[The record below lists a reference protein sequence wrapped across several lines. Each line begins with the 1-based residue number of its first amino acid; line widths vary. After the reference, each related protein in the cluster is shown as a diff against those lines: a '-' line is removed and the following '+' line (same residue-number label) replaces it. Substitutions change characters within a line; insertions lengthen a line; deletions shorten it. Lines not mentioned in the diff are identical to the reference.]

1 MTWSDDA
8 NQDHLE
14 DNIRKLLSSTEPELS
29 IPPASKQRILSKLI
43 GRQDAAALGSPERS
57 LTRRLIEM
65 AKKPSVLSGLGV
77 AAAIALVVTLLVPSN
92 GGPAVQAATIVQKLD
107 AQMSQDPL
115 FEVTLDALTAG
126 NAVINGW
133 LQISQQEV
141 AGDIALTAA
150 GGVEADFAMALSDSG
165 MWILVRRLKAFD
177 PHAQEVLDTFF
188 PVGGET
194 LLLLP
199 DDMVLQSHVGLDIN
213 AELSELRSG
222 KVIHMLSE
230 LIDSPADFGATVEG
244 QEDGTV
250 VLTLAIENAEVVA
263 ALEGLVRSL
272 RPSARQTSY
281 NRITITDST
290 MEVVREGQEGVT
302 VERVDLTD
310 VLAMQQLAEKLQ
322 GAGGNWNIT
331 ITSSPQDIPGQF
343 ELRADSMHVQMI
355 NGDEGPVGDDDESI
369 GSTLTIL
376 YDPSAD
382 IVRSFKITD
391 LGPIKGTMSVTVK
404 AGQLDPNLLDPSRL
418 TTPQTRTLDLGGVQ
432 SLLEEIES
440 AAP

>member
-1 MTWSDDA
+1 MTWSD
-8 NQDHLE
+8 NTNHDHLE
-14 DNIRKLLSSTEPELS
+14 DNIKKLLSGTEPELS
-29 IPPASKQRILSKLI
+29 MPPASKERILSKLT
-43 GRQDAAALGSPERS
+43 GRRDAAVLDSPERS

-77 AAAIALVVTLLVPSN
+77 AAAVALVVTLLIPSN

-107 AQMSQDPL
+107 EQMAQDPL

-126 NAVINGW
+126 NVVINGW

-141 AGDIALTAA
+141 VGDIVLTAA
-150 GGVEADFAMALSDSG
+150 GAVEADFAMALSDSG

-177 PHAQEVLDTFF
+177 PHTQEILDTFF
-188 PVGGET
+188 PAEGET

-250 VLTLAIENAEVVA
+250 LLTLPIENTEVIA

-272 RPSARQTSY
+272 RPSAQHKSY
-281 NRITITDST
+281 NLITITDST
-290 MEVVREGQEGVT
+290 MEVVREYQEGVT

-310 VLAMQQLAEKLQ
+310 GVALQQLAEKLQ
-322 GAGGNWNIT
+322 GAGGNWNIA
-331 ITSSPQDIPGQF
+331 IVGSPLDIPGQF
-343 ELRADSMHVQMI
+343 ETRADSIHVQMM
-355 NGDEGPVGDDDESI
+355 NGAEVPADDDDESI
-369 GSTLTIL
+369 GSTLTIV

-382 IVRSFKITD
+382 VVRSFKITD
-391 LGPIKGTMSVTVK
+391 LGPIKGTMSVTIK
-404 AGQLDPNLLDPSRL
+404 AGELDPLLLDPGRL
-418 TTPQTRTLDLGGVQ
+418 TTPQTHTLDLGGVE